1 MEVFIEGGG
10 RLLQW
15 GAVPPLQAASAPS
28 HHTRLE
34 STATLK
40 PEEITGSV
48 GEGGEDRRRTLH
60 GQKYVD
66 RYMMNR

>member
-34 STATLK
+34 STAALK

-48 GEGGEDRRRTLH
+48 GEGGEDRRLH